1 MKENELDNETGTNHT
16 GKRANEPVRI
26 LTASSI
32 TGDRVV
38 NTSGENLGKINDI
51 MVNLD
56 SGSIEY
62 VIIAFGGFMGLGKK
76 YFAVPFGDLTVNPTQ
91 KVFVV
96 DQSRESFENRPG
108 FDKRHWPEANFHPPL
123 SKSYSGFMGSNTGS
137 DH

>member
-1 MKENELDNETGTNHT
+1 MKENELDNETGMNHT

-38 NTSGENLGKINDI
+38 NNNGEDLGKINDI

-62 VIIAFGGFMGLGKK
+62 VIIAFGGFMGLYKK
-76 YFAVPFGDLTVNPTQ
+76 YFAIPFGDLTIDPIQ

-108 FDKRHWPEANFHPPL
+108 FDKRHWPEANFHSPV
-123 SKSYSGFMGSNTGS
+123 SKSYSGFMGPNTGS